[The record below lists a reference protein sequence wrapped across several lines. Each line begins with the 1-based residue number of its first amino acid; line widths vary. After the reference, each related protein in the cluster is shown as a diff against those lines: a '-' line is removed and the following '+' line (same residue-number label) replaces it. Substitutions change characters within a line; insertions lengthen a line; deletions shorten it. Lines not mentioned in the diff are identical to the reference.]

1 MNYHKKSVRDIDV
14 SGKKVFL
21 RCDFNVP
28 LDDNG
33 QITDDIRIRGA
44 LPTIRYLLEQG
55 AAIILCSHLGRPK
68 GKVVPKLSLKP
79 VAQAL
84 EEFLNIKVPMAEDI
98 NGPIAQMMANGIRPG
113 QVMLLENIRFRP
125 EEEAND
131 PDFAKSLAALADIY
145 VNDAFGTAHRA
156 HASTAGIAD
165 YLPAVCGFL
174 IEKEITTMG
183 KAMENPEHPFVAI
196 LGGSK
201 VSEKLKLIEKLLVEH
216 CDTVLV
222 LGAMSYTFRKALGG
236 RIGNSL
242 CEDSMVEEMGQLME
256 RAKDMGCNLLLPV
269 DNVVAD
275 KFDNDAD
282 IKVVPA
288 GQIPDGYMGMD
299 IGPATAEIY
308 SRIIESARTVV
319 WNGPAGVFEM
329 PNFAH
334 GTQAIATAVAKV
346 KGVSIIGGGDSAAA
360 IDSMGFSRHVTHIS
374 TGGGA
379 SLEFLQGMELPGIAC
394 LDDAE

>member
-236 RIGNSL
+236 SIGNSL

>member
-222 LGAMSYTFRKALGG
+222 LVAMSYTFRKALGG
-236 RIGNSL
+236 SIGNSL

>member
-1 MNYHKKSVRDIDV
+1 MNYNKKSVADIDV
-14 SGKKVFL
+14 SNKKVFL

-28 LDDNG
+28 LDENG
-33 QITDDIRIRGA
+33 EITDDVRIRGA
-44 LPTIRYLLEQG
+44 LPTIRHLLDHD
-55 AAIILCSHLGRPK
+55 AAVILCSHLGRPK
-68 GKVVPKLSLKP
+68 GKVNPAMSLKP
-79 VAQAL
+79 VASAL
-84 EEFLNIKVPMAEDI
+84 EEFLNIKVPIAADI
-98 NGPIAQMMANGIRPG
+98 DGPIARMMANGIKPG

-125 EEEAND
+125 EEEKND
-131 PDFAKSLAALADIY
+131 PAFAKSLSELADIY

-183 KAMENPEHPFVAI
+183 RVIKNPQHPFVAI

-201 VSEKLKLIEKLLVEH
+201 VSEKLKLIENLMKQH
-216 CDTVLV
+216 CDTILI

-236 RIGNSL
+236 NIGDSL
-242 CEDSMVEEMGQLME
+242 YEESMVSEMGDLVA
-256 RAKDMGCNLLLPV
+256 RAKDIGCNLLLPV

-275 KFDNDAD
+275 KFANEAD

-288 GQIPDGYMGMD
+288 GHIPDGYMGMD

-308 SRIIESARTVV
+308 SSIIESARTVV

-334 GTQAIATAVAKV
+334 GTETIAAAVAKV
-346 KGVSIIGGGDSAAA
+346 RGTTIVGGGDSAAA
-360 IDSMGFSRHVTHIS
+360 IDKMGFSRHVTHIS

-379 SLEFLQGMELPGIAC
+379 SLEFLQGLELPGIAC
-394 LDDAE
+394 LDDKE

>member
-44 LPTIRYLLEQG
+44 LPTILYLLEQG

-236 RIGNSL
+236 SIGNSL

>member
-14 SGKKVFL
+14 SGTKVFL

-131 PDFAKSLAALADIY
+131 PDGAKGLAALADIY
-145 VNDAFGTAHRA
+145 VTGACGTAHRA

-201 VSEKLKLIEKLLVEH
+201 VSEKLKLIGKLLVEH

-236 RIGNSL
+236 SIGNSL

-329 PNFAH
+329 HNFAH

>member
-222 LGAMSYTFRKALGG
+222 LGAMYYTFRKALGG
-236 RIGNSL
+236 SIGNSL

>member
-275 KFDNDAD
+275 KCDNDAD

>member
-1 MNYHKKSVRDIDV
+1 MNYNKKSVADIDV
-14 SGKKVFL
+14 SNKKVFL

-28 LDDNG
+28 LDENG
-33 QITDDIRIRGA
+33 EITDDVRVRGA
-44 LPTIRYLLEQG
+44 LPTIRHLLDHD
-55 AAIILCSHLGRPK
+55 AAVILCSHLGRPK
-68 GKVVPKLSLKP
+68 GKVNPAMSLKP
-79 VAQAL
+79 VASAL
-84 EEFLNIKVPMAEDI
+84 EEFLNIKVPIAADI
-98 NGPIAQMMANGIRPG
+98 DGPIARMMANGIKPG

-125 EEEAND
+125 EEEKND
-131 PDFAKSLAALADIY
+131 PEFAKSLSELADIY

-183 KAMENPEHPFVAI
+183 RVIKNPQHPFVAI

-201 VSEKLKLIEKLLVEH
+201 VSEKLKLIENLMKQH
-216 CDTVLV
+216 CDTILI

-236 RIGNSL
+236 NIGDSL
-242 CEDSMVEEMGQLME
+242 YEESMVAEMGDLVA
-256 RAKDMGCNLLLPV
+256 RAKDIGCNLLLPV

-275 KFDNDAD
+275 KFDNEAD
-282 IKVVPA
+282 IKIVPA
-288 GQIPDGYMGMD
+288 GHIPEGYMGMD

-308 SRIIESARTVV
+308 SSIIESARTVV

-334 GTQAIATAVAKV
+334 GTETIAAAVAKV
-346 KGVSIIGGGDSAAA
+346 RGTTIVGGGDSAAA
-360 IDSMGFSRHVTHIS
+360 IDKMGFSRHVTHIS

-394 LDDAE
+394 LDDKE

>member
-145 VNDAFGTAHRA
+145 VTDAFGTAHRA

-236 RIGNSL
+236 SIGNSL

-269 DNVVAD
+269 DKVVAD

>member
-156 HASTAGIAD
+156 HASTAGIA
-165 YLPAVCGFL
+165 A
-174 IEKEITTMG
+174 
-183 KAMENPEHPFVAI
+183 
-196 LGGSK
+196 
-201 VSEKLKLIEKLLVEH
+201 
-216 CDTVLV
+216 
-222 LGAMSYTFRKALGG
+222 FR
-236 RIGNSL
+236 
-242 CEDSMVEEMGQLME
+242 
-256 RAKDMGCNLLLPV
+256 P
-269 DNVVAD
+269 
-275 KFDNDAD
+275 
-282 IKVVPA
+282 
-288 GQIPDGYMGMD
+288 
-299 IGPATAEIY
+299 
-308 SRIIESARTVV
+308 
-319 WNGPAGVFEM
+319 
-329 PNFAH
+329 
-334 GTQAIATAVAKV
+334 
-346 KGVSIIGGGDSAAA
+346 
-360 IDSMGFSRHVTHIS
+360 
-374 TGGGA
+374 
-379 SLEFLQGMELPGIAC
+379 
-394 LDDAE
+394 

>member
-174 IEKEITTMG
+174 IEKEITTMRQ
-183 KAMENPEHPFVAI
+183 AMENPEPPFVAI

-236 RIGNSL
+236 SIGNSL

>member
-236 RIGNSL
+236 SIGNSL

-308 SRIIESARTVV
+308 SRIIESARTVL
-319 WNGPAGVFEM
+319 WNGPAGVFEI

>member
-236 RIGNSL
+236 KIGNSL

-299 IGPATAEIY
+299 IGPKTVELY
-308 SRIIESARTVV
+308 SDVIAKAKTVV
-319 WNGPAGVFEM
+319 WNGPCGVFEM
-329 PNFAH
+329 PNFEG
-334 GTQAIATAVAKV
+334 GTKAIAQALADSDAVT
-346 KGVSIIGGGDSAAA
+346 IIGGGDSAAA
-360 IDSMGFSRHVTHIS
+360 VEQFGVADKMTHIS

-379 SLEFLQGMELPGIAC
+379 SLEFLEGKELPGIVC
-394 LDDAE
+394 LEEK

>member
-131 PDFAKSLAALADIY
+131 PDFTKSLAALADIY

-379 SLEFLQGMELPGIAC
+379 SLEFLQGMDLPGIAC